1 MAENTDSIFLSMDG
15 QIGVPLQAGD
25 RVRIT
30 RAPERLKLIHLPK
43 KTYFE
48 ILRNKLKWGEA

>member
-1 MAENTDSIFLSMDG
+1 MGKPALPM
-15 QIGVPLQAGD
+15 QPGD

-30 RAPERLKLIHLPK
+30 RAAERLKLIHPPS

-48 ILRNKLKWGEA
+48 ILRSKLKWGEA

>member
-1 MAENTDSIFLSMDG
+1 
-15 QIGVPLQAGD
+15 VPLQSGD

-30 RAPERLKLIHLPK
+30 RAKERLKLIHPPN

>member
-1 MAENTDSIFLSMDG
+1 VLLTLDG
-15 QIGVPLQAGD
+15 QTGVPLETGE

-30 RAPERLKLIHLPK
+30 RAPEKLKLIHPPN

-48 ILRNKLKWGEA
+48 ILRSKLKWGEA